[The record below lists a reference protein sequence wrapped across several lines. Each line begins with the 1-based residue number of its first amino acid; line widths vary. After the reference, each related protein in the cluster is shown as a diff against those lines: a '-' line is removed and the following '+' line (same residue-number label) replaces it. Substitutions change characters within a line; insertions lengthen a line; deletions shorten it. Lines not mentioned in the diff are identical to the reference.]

1 MEYCFVLPLSTKN
14 MIVDTI
20 KMASV
25 AHANNGVINFL
36 IFIFILH
43 QILNLHLI
51 DLAVLLFASDGF
63 HYAFYDDGHESN
75 DNLIKGKNIEI
86 LFFGN
91 QKHDA
96 GNNDR
101 NGRDYLPFK
110 K

>member
-1 MEYCFVLPLSTKN
+1 MKAGT
-14 MIVDTI
+14 
-20 KMASV
+20 
-25 AHANNGVINFL
+25 INFL

-51 DLAVLLFASDGF
+51 DLAVLLFVTNGF
-63 HYAFYDDGHESN
+63 HNAFCNDGHEGN

-91 QKHDA
+91 QKYDA

-101 NGRDYLPFK
+101 NERDYLPFK